1 MPQSGNKKSNISL
14 VPYQH
19 QEHCNSYYA
28 ATRLATTCY
37 PALRGEQYADVCV
50 VGAGFTGIATALSL
64 SERGFKVIVVEANR
78 VGWGASG
85 RNGGQL
91 IGGISGEQKIIRRH
105 GQQLA
110 DAVWQMR
117 WRGHEIIRDR
127 VQRYGI
133 RCDLKS
139 GYMDVAI
146 KPRHMR
152 AFEAE
157 FEELQRRRF
166 PHEYRLVQE
175 HEMAQV
181 LGTRAYIG
189 GLINQYNGHLHPL
202 NLCLGEAAAAVKLGA
217 RVFEQSPALRIEHGM
232 RPRVITEHGRVSA
245 EAVVLAGNA
254 YHRLEARKLSGLV
267 FPAGSY
273 IVASEPLD
281 EDTARAINPL
291 DLAVCDPNHVLDYF
305 RLSADRRLLFGG
317 RCNYSGR
324 EPRDIRASIVPR
336 MLKILPQMRG
346 KRIDYAW
353 GGNIGIV
360 INRVPMLGRLSPKV
374 FYSQG
379 YSGHGVNFTHVAGEI
394 MADAVAGNLERLDV
408 FERMRHWRI
417 PLGQRLGSEIV
428 AMGMLYY
435 RLRDLL

>member
-1 MPQSGNKKSNISL
+1 MATPS
-14 VPYQH
+14 YQK
-19 QEHCNSYYA
+19 QEHCGSYYA
-28 ATRLATTCY
+28 ATRHPAKSY
-37 PALRGEQYADVCV
+37 PTLQGDQIADVCV
-50 VGAGFTGIATALSL
+50 IGAGFTGIATALSL
-64 SERGFKVIVVEANR
+64 AERGYKVAVVEANR

-91 IGGISGEQKIIRRH
+91 IGGISGEHRIIRKH
-105 GQQLA
+105 GEQIS

-133 RCDLKS
+133 QCDLKN

-146 KPRHMR
+146 KARHMR
-152 AFEAE
+152 AFEAG
-157 FEELQRRRF
+157 FEELQRRNF
-166 PHEYRLVQE
+166 PHEYRLVQR
-175 HEMAQV
+175 HEMAEV

-189 GLINQYNGHLHPL
+189 GLINYYDGHLHPL
-202 NLCLGEAAAAVKLGA
+202 NLCVGEAAAAQMLGA
-217 RVFEQSPALRIEHGM
+217 RIFEQSPVLRIEHGT
-232 RPRVITEHGRVSA
+232 RPRVITDLGQVCA

-254 YHRLEARKLSGLV
+254 YHRLEAGRLSGLV

-273 IVASEPLD
+273 IVATEPLD
-281 EDTARAINPL
+281 ETTARAINPL
-291 DLAVCDPNHVLDYF
+291 DLAVCDPNYVLDYF

-324 EPRDIRASIVPR
+324 EPRDIKASIVPR
-336 MLKILPQMRG
+336 MLKILPQLQGR
-346 KRIDYAW
+346 RIDYAW

-360 INRVPMLGRLSPKV
+360 INRVPMLGRLSANV

-394 MADAVAGNLERLDV
+394 LADAVAGNLERLDI
-408 FERMRHWRI
+408 FERVGHWRI
-417 PLGQRLGSEIV
+417 PLGQQLGGELV
-428 AMGMLYY
+428 ALGMLYY